1 MPRYY
6 IYDSNGKPFGNIKGY
21 NKFSSAKGICTRY
34 STALWNTYDAKTVR
48 DSKLIWEIKLE
59 NK

>member
-21 NKFSSAKGICTRY
+21 NTFSSAKGICTRY
-34 STALWNTYDAKTVR
+34 CAALWEIYDTKTVR
-48 DSKLIWEIKLE
+48 DNNLLCAIKLE

>member
-6 IYDSNGKPFGNIKGY
+6 IYDANGNPFGNIKGY
-21 NKFSSAKGICTRY
+21 IKFSSAKGICTRY
-34 STALWNTYDAKTVR
+34 CAVLWAIYDTKTIR
-48 DSKLIWEIKLE
+48 DNNLLCTIELE